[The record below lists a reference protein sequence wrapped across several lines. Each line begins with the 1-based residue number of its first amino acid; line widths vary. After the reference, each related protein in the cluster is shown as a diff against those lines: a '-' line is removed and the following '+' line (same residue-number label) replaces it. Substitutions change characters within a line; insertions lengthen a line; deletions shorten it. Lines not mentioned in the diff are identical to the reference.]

1 MISTLRGRSCGK
13 HCRTKYTSVITIFS
27 SCQMHSPRKSLRIN
41 NRYLGEPES
50 ELSGVKSSLG
60 ARQPILSNLIAS
72 ETGMRFSTG
81 SIAIIPW
88 TRCNFFPALSAL
100 VPLLPYFLKFPWQF
114 AAPNHTPNLGGDG
127 HSESKWLCIKTQSR
141 DLDHDSN
148 PDFTTC
154 SSTY

>member
-13 HCRTKYTSVITIFS
+13 HCRTKYTSVITIIS
-27 SCQMHSPRKSLRIN
+27 SCHMHSPRKSLRIN

-88 TRCNFFPALSAL
+88 TRCNFSQRYPRSSHSSLISSSFRDSSPH
-100 VPLLPYFLKFPWQF
+100 PIILPTWVETGTVKV
-114 AAPNHTPNLGGDG
+114 
-127 HSESKWLCIKTQSR
+127 
-141 DLDHDSN
+141 SN
-148 PDFTTC
+148 FV
-154 SSTY
+154 